1 MSTVRTQPIDAFL
14 AEQGTAVTGKSLRVR
29 FGPDSLRRA
38 VGRGTVVRLLPD
50 VYASS
55 LHAGSFDVRAAAA
68 AMWSRGAV
76 SGVAALHLWGIG
88 EAPEVIEVVVPQS
101 RALQAPPWIRV
112 RRVTC
117 EVPQTVRHGIPV
129 VSPAV
134 AVVLSYGQ
142 VPKHRRAEVVY
153 GAVRRK
159 LVGTSQ
165 LTAVLAA
172 FPRVKARR
180 ALERSVAAAA
190 AGAQSFLEEHALYAV
205 FNTGEFSRFVRQHE
219 VVIEGNQF
227 FLDMYDAITRTAVE
241 LDGKNGHTDEGRQKD
256 IARDCWVATVGILTL
271 RFSYWDLL
279 NRPEWCRRMVREAVR
294 ARTRL

>member
-1 MSTVRTQPIDAFL
+1 
-14 AEQGTAVTGKSLRVR
+14 
-29 FGPDSLRRA
+29 
-38 VGRGTVVRLLPD
+38 
-50 VYASS
+50 
-55 LHAGSFDVRAAAA
+55 
-68 AMWSRGAV
+68 
-76 SGVAALHLWGIG
+76 
-88 EAPEVIEVVVPQS
+88 
-101 RALQAPPWIRV
+101 
-112 RRVTC
+112 
-117 EVPQTVRHGIPV
+117 
-129 VSPAV
+129 
-134 AVVLSYGQ
+134 VVLSYGQ